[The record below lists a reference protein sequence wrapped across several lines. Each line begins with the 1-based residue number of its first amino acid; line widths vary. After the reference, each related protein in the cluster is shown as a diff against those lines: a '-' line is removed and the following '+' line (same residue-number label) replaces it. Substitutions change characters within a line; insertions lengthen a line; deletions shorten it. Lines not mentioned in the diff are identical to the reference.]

1 MTPSAEAL
9 LQTLFECA
17 SIDRPEIEIE
27 SPEGELLRQTVIGLN
42 ATTLKVDGGADLKP
56 ALDANGICTAN
67 ICSLFSEP
75 VTARLRCSLSLAPS
89 LHWTCEVLDHQDDYR
104 KLAGQHLLA
113 TTTHSPSR
121 LRAAQLSFYSV
132 QRALC
137 FAFADCPADYDDV
150 LALRHIAYSSV
161 GKADPTSRP
170 EVMADGFDTGA
181 RILCARHGSRLVGT
195 ARLALPSAT
204 ERTEYD
210 EFVRV
215 PEWVDRRSL
224 AVLSRIATDAA
235 YRGAN
240 LLYSLVLRCVA
251 EAASHDRRFILGG
264 CTDALLPV
272 YERVGARTTGLI
284 FRHGQLANTQEN
296 LIVFDSHEILKG
308 RGVRPDLWQEVLQPM
323 NGRRG

>member
-1 MTPSAEAL
+1 MRQHRPSRNRDRIARGRTASPNRNRVERHNPQGGWRRRSEAGVGRQWDLHSEHLLSFFRTSDRALAL
-9 LQTLFECA
+9 LAVAGAFSTLDLRSARSSRRLSQARRSTPPRDHDSLTFA
-17 SIDRPEIEIE
+17 VARRAVVILLG
-27 SPEGELLRQTVIGLN
+27 PEGSLLR
-42 ATTLKVDGGADLKP
+42 
-56 ALDANGICTAN
+56 
-67 ICSLFSEP
+67 FR
-75 VTARLRCSLSLAPS
+75 RLP
-89 LHWTCEVLDHQDDYR
+89 
-104 KLAGQHLLA
+104 G
-113 TTTHSPSR
+113 R
-121 LRAAQLSFYSV
+121 L
-132 QRALC
+132 
-137 FAFADCPADYDDV
+137 
-150 LALRHIAYSSV
+150 HIAYSSV